1 MWFVSAEVYP
11 RWFTLTI
18 TRSLAQGSA
27 CKDLGRNDQSPG
39 HHVQGRLHSVFS
51 RAGSRSHHNAL
62 PGAEV
67 GSRSLEV

>member
-39 HHVQGRLHSVFS
+39 HHVQGRLHSDP
-51 RAGSRSHHNAL
+51 L
-62 PGAEV
+62 PRQLTLTLLGGLYHEV
-67 GSRSLEV
+67 

>member
-1 MWFVSAEVYP
+1 NWLSDCWWAIVVILWRLMWFVSAEVYP

-39 HHVQGRLHSVFS
+39 HHVQGRLH
-51 RAGSRSHHNAL
+51 AD
-62 PGAEV
+62 P
-67 GSRSLEV
+67 